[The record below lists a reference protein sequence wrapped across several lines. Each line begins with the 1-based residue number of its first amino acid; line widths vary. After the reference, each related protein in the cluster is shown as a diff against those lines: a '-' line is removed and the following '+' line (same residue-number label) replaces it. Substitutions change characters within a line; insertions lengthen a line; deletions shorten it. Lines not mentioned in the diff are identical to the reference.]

1 MQRNAAMRGPQE
13 NFLSVSA
20 ILYEAKKCVNK
31 ACFSF
36 LGQNWLFAHGIASHG
51 NIEDKTH
58 KDKVYDCGRATIAY
72 EGQGDAHNG
81 HEAYHHAH
89 VDGDFQDEIE
99 EDTNTQKASEAILC
113 LNDRSQDGEKEDGK
127 ERHKGKAAH
136 KAPFFAEDCH
146 GKVRVP
152 FWQKAQP
159 RVQPEKK
166 MAPVPKSPAMAGSSQ
181 R

>member
-1 MQRNAAMRGPQE
+1 M
-13 NFLSVSA
+13 SA

-99 EDTNTQKASEAILC
+99 EDTNTQKASEAGKK
-113 LNDRSQDGEKEDGK
+113 RSC
-127 ERHKGKAAH
+127 
-136 KAPFFAEDCH
+136 DC
-146 GKVRVP
+146 VP
-152 FWQKAQP
+152 CAKPLPQNC
-159 RVQPEKK
+159 PEP
-166 MAPVPKSPAMAGSSQ
+166 MAMRDCKIW
-181 R
+181 